1 MIPIQ
6 HPSKRTLAVFT
17 AWKKIDSEVIPDVTG
32 PKGGLSAMLRDT
44 FWNLYDEEQ
53 AGEQADRLDS
63 YTLCF
68 SEISEFIPDED
79 RPDLFSN
86 FARDSVVNGLWGN
99 LSEIIEIVPITEES
113 SKIISKVTLQAH
125 STVFWHHVI
134 TDAAWTRFQ
143 IQTKRYVNETPVR
156 ERKEWTEIYEH
167 FWKEV
172 ERLEHTPLI
181 SLRGVK
187 GHPKLDFIQ
196 IEPIDQLPSSKL
208 PFFWV
213 MEQNLSLVPYL
224 ILELG
229 LNLTII
235 EALQIHGA
243 IIV

>member
-44 FWNLYDEEQ
+44 FWNLYSEDP

-68 SEISEFIPDED
+68 SDISRFIPDED
-79 RPDLFSN
+79 RPDILSK
-86 FARDSVVNGLWGN
+86 FAQDSAKNELWDN
-99 LSEIIEIVPITEES
+99 LLEIIEIVPVTTRTL
-113 SKIISKVTLQAH
+113 KIMISVTLQAH
-125 STVFWHHVI
+125 STVFWHRMMS
-134 TDAAWTRFQ
+134 DANWTRFQ
-143 IQTKRYVNETPVR
+143 IQTKRYATSTR
-156 ERKEWTEIYEH
+156 AQERKGWVELYEH

-172 ERLEHTPLI
+172 DRLEHTPLI

-187 GHPKLDFIQ
+187 GHPKLDFTQ
-196 IEPIDQLPSSKL
+196 IEPVDQLPSSKL

-213 MEQNLSLVPYL
+213 MEQNLTLVPYL

-235 EALQIHGA
+235 EALQMQGTF
-243 IIV
+243 IV